1 MNLTCT
7 NIQQKGASFKEN
19 GDLNSFGL
27 RRAVDLIANENLP
40 RAARVI
46 LSMVCP
52 IAASTSA
59 YKITKSRRRMADECG
74 TTEATIRRNL
84 KKAVDAGILT
94 STLIF
99 DKSAQGRGQMPTEY
113 QFTEQFIKAAKSLC
127 TTLDK
132 ARDGINAAKAVFGKA
147 LHAIRDIFCGKST
160 PRSELSTTPDQSDRQ
175 ELVSFDNKNSKEIP
189 ASAEKVSL
197 VQKVKTWADA
207 KHERATT
214 QANDYA
220 ARQDLELSKREAE
233 REQLDKLV
241 KRRSF
246 VTGAA
251 SKRPVTATSSTT
263 TSHNAKR
270 FEDANRLHDET
281 MRIAAEKA
289 AESKARGFSPASILA
304 KHFPRRKTSNQD

>member
-40 RAARVI
+40 RAARTI

-52 IAASTSA
+52 VAASTSA

-74 TTEATIRRNL
+74 ATEATIRRNL
-84 KKAVDAGILT
+84 KKAVDAGILI

-99 DKSAQGRGQMPTEY
+99 DKSENGRGQMPTEY
-113 QFTEQFIKAAKSLC
+113 QFTSQFIEAAKSLC
-127 TTLDK
+127 MTLDK
-132 ARDGINAAKAVFGKA
+132 ARDGITAAKTLFAKT
-147 LHAIRDIFCGKST
+147 LHTIRNIFCGKST
-160 PRSELSTTPDQSDRQ
+160 PRSELPATPDQSDRQ
-175 ELVSFDNKNSKEIP
+175 ELVSFDLKNSKEVP
-189 ASAEKVSL
+189 ASAEKVS
-197 VQKVKTWADA
+197 VVKNVKAWAEA

-220 ARQDLELSKREAE
+220 ERQDLALAKRSAE

-241 KRRSF
+241 RRRAF
-246 VTGAA
+246 TTGAA
-251 SKRPVTATSSTT
+251 VKRQSTS
-263 TSHNAKR
+263 TSHNETR
-270 FEDANRLHDET
+270 FDEANRLHDES
-281 MRIAAEKA
+281 MRIAAQKA

-304 KHFPRRKTSNQD
+304 KHFPHRKSSNQE